1 MAVSAVA
8 EAMADRPVPLR
19 ERIAPWGHAPLR
31 GSRPLVPST
40 LRSAATPVLRSGS
53 ATEDGEDG
61 RARAFDVS
69 PKLRM
74 NLFELLPGDAQKNTR
89 AEEVF
94 RGREPLDDR
103 TLWERFFS
111 QYGVTEDTVMRVR
124 KVLTT
129 VLQTDLS
136 RIRDTDDFS
145 KELAFF
151 WDWDSMA
158 DVEAVQG
165 LEVEFGIT
173 ISDADAEAMKT
184 LKDIVTGVHEKIKN
198 RG

>member
-1 MAVSAVA
+1 MT
-8 EAMADRPVPLR
+8 
-19 ERIAPWGHAPLR
+19 GCKT
-31 GSRPLVPST
+31 G
-40 LRSAATPVLRSGS
+40 RSLS
-53 ATEDGEDG
+53 
-61 RARAFDVS
+61 VS

-74 NLFELLPGDAQKNTR
+74 SIFELLPGDAQKNAR

-103 TLWERFFS
+103 MLWERFFS
-111 QYGVTEDTVMRVR
+111 QYGVAVDTVARVR

-136 RIRDTDDFS
+136 RIRDSDDFS

-158 DVEAVQG
+158 DDEAVQG

-184 LKDIVTGVHEKIKN
+184 LKDIVLGIHEKIKS
-198 RG
+198 RS

>member
-1 MAVSAVA
+1 MT
-8 EAMADRPVPLR
+8 
-19 ERIAPWGHAPLR
+19 GCKT
-31 GSRPLVPST
+31 GRPLSVI
-40 LRSAATPVLRSGS
+40 
-53 ATEDGEDG
+53 
-61 RARAFDVS
+61 S

-74 NLFELLPGDAQKNTR
+74 SIFELLPGDAQKNAR

-103 TLWERFFS
+103 MLWERFFS
-111 QYGVTEDTVMRVR
+111 QYGVAVDTVARVR

-136 RIRDTDDFS
+136 RIRDSDDFS

-158 DVEAVQG
+158 DDEAVQG

-184 LKDIVTGVHEKIKN
+184 LKDIVLGIHEKIKS
-198 RG
+198 RS